1 MERPSDLG
9 TIGGMS
15 PLERRVGIG
24 RCRGICAVTGE
35 TLPPGTS
42 IVAALCEPTAEEQ
55 VDAGSVGLIRRDYS
69 ITAWEQ
75 GPTPTGVV
83 CFWRTIV
90 PESARPAQRLD
101 EGVLLELLERL
112 SEEAD
117 PRRERLRLVLALVL
131 LRRRRLRLV
140 DRRTTSGE
148 ERWTL
153 EHRGGDGEAWTVEVA
168 APRMSEEDSRA
179 VADELGALLGGEL
192 VAAGAATP

>member
-1 MERPSDLG
+1 
-9 TIGGMS
+9 MS
-15 PLERRVGIG
+15 PVERRIGIG
-24 RCRGICAVTGE
+24 RCRGTCAVTGE

-42 IVAALCEPTAEEQ
+42 IMAALCEPSAEEQ
-55 VDAGSVGLIRRDYS
+55 GDAGTVGLIRRDYS
-69 ITAWEQ
+69 LGAWEQ
-75 GPTPTGVV
+75 GPMPQGVV
-83 CFWRTIV
+83 CFWRTVV
-90 PESARPAQRLD
+90 PESARPATRLD

-153 EHRGGDGEAWTVEVA
+153 EHRGGEGEAWTVEVA

-192 VAAGAATP
+192 VGSGASEP

>member
-1 MERPSDLG
+1 M
-9 TIGGMS
+9 
-15 PLERRVGIG
+15 
-24 RCRGICAVTGE
+24 
-35 TLPPGTS
+35 
-42 IVAALCEPTAEEQ
+42 AALCEPSAEEQ
-55 VDAGSVGLIRRDYS
+55 GDAGTVGLIRRDYS
-69 ITAWEQ
+69 LGAWEQ
-75 GPTPTGVV
+75 GPMPQGVV
-83 CFWRTIV
+83 CFWRTVV
-90 PESARPAQRLD
+90 PESARPATRLD

-153 EHRGGDGEAWTVEVA
+153 EHRGGEGDAWTVEVA

-192 VAAGAATP
+192 VGSGASEP